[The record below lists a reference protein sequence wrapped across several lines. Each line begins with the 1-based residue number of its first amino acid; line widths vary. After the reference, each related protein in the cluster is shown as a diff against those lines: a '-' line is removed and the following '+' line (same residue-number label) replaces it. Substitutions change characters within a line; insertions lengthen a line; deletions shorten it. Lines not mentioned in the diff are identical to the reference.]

1 MQTPIHGSHSETS
14 STSRSQICFHRRTA
28 RMIIPNL
35 KLSRS
40 NSSACGHP
48 NRVFR
53 LQSNVLGCSPQF
65 LRPLRRSLRPTT
77 VAATAFNT
85 FSTQPDPDD
94 WQTESSGYDSD
105 DYEDLE
111 IEERRASGQA
121 ASTPSPFS
129 TTTTT
134 ATRPGEALGHGV
146 NLLLLFG
153 AAVDRFMSGLKGAI
167 LAAGR
172 ASISLVK
179 TSSAGRRVQLWKEGL
194 QDLAKDLPDDAWGKI
209 LWIWDRPQVQ
219 KIRLT
224 ISMANLSIRLPALL
238 ALIATQ
244 VGLLASQ
251 VSLPMLAPLL
261 LGTGMALR
269 SIRSNA
275 SMLFPRLGLLVVLL
289 WMLWFVNSVIQNT
302 VAYLRRQG
310 ALDQRT
316 AGGIITLSEIGALA
330 TAGVIILS
338 MLGVNVSALLLPAGI
353 AIAVAA
359 KDMTQNFLAG
369 FFLFVVQPFKLG
381 DRVTVTMSSPVSS
394 SSSATS
400 SLMGNGMIMGPGG
413 SWFEGVCE
421 KVDLRYTVLRQGRR
435 RLVVPNSSFLLRE
448 FMISEDAPVGGGGG
462 TGAGQGGNYNPNY
475 SSAAPYGIYQ
485 QEQQQERRQQEY
497 AQVPPPP
504 PGMTHAQ
511 VHQIFTSDNRHVW
524 QYVEAPPMMPQQQVQ
539 QQEQEQHHSN
549 ISNGQQQAAAPSMQD
564 GLPISVPENT
574 TTPTNMMATNGTKFS
589 HQPNNQPPP
598 PISTSSVVPMYDS
611 TSHHHHHQQQ
621 QQQRKTTTNGP
632 VNNSTSTAI
641 MGYYVRGPILTT
653 QQQQQQPTQMYYS
666 NPPNHGPQLK
676 SHPLTNL
683 PSDHG
688 SQ

>member
-1 MQTPIHGSHSETS
+1 MQTQERRSLLETRAMD
-14 STSRSQICFHRRTA
+14 RSQICSHRRTA
-28 RMIIPNL
+28 RMETQNL
-35 KLSRS
+35 KLSR
-40 NSSACGHP
+40 NSSSAYRQP
-48 NRVFR
+48 NRVFK
-53 LQSNVLGCSPQF
+53 LKSNLLECSSQF
-65 LRPLRRSLRPTT
+65 LRPHQRSLRPITI
-77 VAATAFNT
+77 APTACN
-85 FSTQPDPDD
+85 SSLQQPDPDD

-105 DYEDLE
+105 DYEDLQVD
-111 IEERRASGQA
+111 ERRASSQA
-121 ASTPSPFS
+121 ASTPPPSS
-129 TTTTT
+129 TTMAT
-134 ATRPGEALGHGV
+134 ATTRPGEALGHGV

-153 AAVDRFMSGLKGAI
+153 AAVDRFMSSLKGAI
-167 LAAGR
+167 LAAGKS
-172 ASISLVK
+172 SISLVNK
-179 TSSAGRRVQLWKEGL
+179 SSAGRRVQLWREGL
-194 QDLAKDLPDDAWGKI
+194 QDLAQDLPDDAWGKI

-269 SIRSNA
+269 SIKSNA

-289 WMLWFVNSVIQNT
+289 WLLWFVNSVIQNT
-302 VAYLRRQG
+302 VAYLKRQG

-381 DRVTVTMSSPVSS
+381 DRVAVTMSSPVSS
-394 SSSATS
+394 SSSAAS
-400 SLMGNGMIMGPGG
+400 SLMGSGMIMGPGG
-413 SWFEGVCE
+413 AWFEGVCE
-421 KVDLRYTVLRQGRR
+421 KVDLRYTILRQGKR

-448 FMISEDAPVGGGGG
+448 FMISEDAAVG
-462 TGAGQGGNYNPNY
+462 GQGGNNNNNNKKN
-475 SSAAPYGIYQ
+475 SSPAPPYGSYQ
-485 QEQQQERRQQEY
+485 QEEQEQERRQQEY
-497 AQVPPPP
+497 MQVPPPP

-524 QYVEAPPMMPQQQVQ
+524 QYVEAPPMMPQHQIQ
-539 QQEQEQHHSN
+539 QQQHNNNNSDGNGQEQ
-549 ISNGQQQAAAPSMQD
+549 APPPSMQD
-564 GLPISVPENT
+564 GLPISIPENT
-574 TTPTNMMATNGTKFS
+574 PPTNMTTRNGTKPS

-598 PISTSSVVPMYDS
+598 PISASSVVPMY
-611 TSHHHHHQQQ
+611 TSPQHQQQ
-621 QQQRKTTTNGP
+621 QQQTKTATNRPVP
-632 VNNSTSTAI
+632 VNNSTSTA
-641 MGYYVRGPILTT
+641 MPGYYVRGPILTT
-653 QQQQQQPTQMYYS
+653 QQQQQQQQQPTHMYYS
-666 NPPNHGPQLK
+666 NTPNHGGQLK
-676 SHPLTNL
+676 SYPLANL
-683 PSDHG
+683 PPDHTTDV
-688 SQ
+688 

>member
-1 MQTPIHGSHSETS
+1 M
-14 STSRSQICFHRRTA
+14 
-28 RMIIPNL
+28 
-35 KLSRS
+35 
-40 NSSACGHP
+40 
-48 NRVFR
+48 
-53 LQSNVLGCSPQF
+53 
-65 LRPLRRSLRPTT
+65 
-77 VAATAFNT
+77 
-85 FSTQPDPDD
+85 QPDPDD

-105 DYEDLE
+105 DYDDLE
-111 IEERRASGQA
+111 IEERRDRSQA

-129 TTTTT
+129 TTTTATT

-153 AAVDRFMSGLKGAI
+153 AAVDRFMSSLKGAI

-172 ASISLVK
+172 ASISLVNN
-179 TSSAGRRVQLWKEGL
+179 SSAGCRVQLWKEGL

-269 SIRSNA
+269 SIKSNA

-421 KVDLRYTVLRQGRR
+421 KVDLRYTILRQGKR

-448 FMISEDAPVGGGGG
+448 FMISDDAPVGGGGTG
-462 TGAGQGGNYNPNY
+462 TGQGGSYNHNY
-475 SSAAPYGIYQ
+475 SSAPPYGIYQ
-485 QEQQQERRQQEY
+485 QEQPQERRQQEY
-497 AQVPPPP
+497 TQVPPPP

-539 QQEQEQHHSN
+539 QQHSN
-549 ISNGQQQAAAPSMQD
+549 ISNGQQQAAPSMQD
-564 GLPISVPENT
+564 GLPISVPANT
-574 TTPTNMMATNGTKFS
+574 TTPTNMTTTNGKKLS
-589 HQPNNQPPP
+589 HQPHNQPLP

-611 TSHHHHHQQQ
+611 TSPQQQ
-621 QQQRKTTTNGP
+621 QQQQTKTTTNGP
-632 VNNSTSTAI
+632 VNNLASTAR

-666 NPPNHGPQLK
+666 NPPNHGFQLK

-683 PSDHG
+683 PPDHG
-688 SQ
+688 GQ